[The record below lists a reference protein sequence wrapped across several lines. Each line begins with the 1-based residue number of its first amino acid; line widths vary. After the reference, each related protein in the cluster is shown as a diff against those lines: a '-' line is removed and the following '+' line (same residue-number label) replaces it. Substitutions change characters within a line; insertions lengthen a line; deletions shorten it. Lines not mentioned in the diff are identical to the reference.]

1 MIPRFPA
8 WVYRNMS
15 RKAKPP
21 RKLHNYTNL
30 RPNYC
35 TITQV
40 HNMTKPNR
48 LQAALREKA
57 QGDTAKPT
65 PVETPTATPKATTR
79 KGKVMVSGWLP
90 LEAKSS
96 FRLIQAKYPEKLMQ
110 DLVTEALM
118 TSLLSTMCP
127 KQ

>member
-8 WVYRNMS
+8 WVYRNTS

-21 RKLHNYTNL
+21 RKLHNYT
-30 RPNYC
+30 
-35 TITQV
+35 ITQV
-40 HNMTKPNR
+40 YNMTKPNR

-65 PVETPTATPKATTR
+65 PVETPTATPKAPTR

-110 DLVTEALM
+110 
-118 TSLLSTMCP
+118 
-127 KQ
+127 